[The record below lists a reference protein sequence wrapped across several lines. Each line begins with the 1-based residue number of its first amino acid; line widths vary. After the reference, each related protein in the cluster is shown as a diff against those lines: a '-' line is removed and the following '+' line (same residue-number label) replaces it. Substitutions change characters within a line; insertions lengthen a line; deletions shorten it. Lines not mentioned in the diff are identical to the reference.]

1 MQGIKVSG
9 MLIWSIN
16 RVGEGPLNAFKNL
29 GEDIQTENPKSAN
42 DTLIAM
48 SSAIVRN
55 CIANSTIDQMMRE
68 REKICKA
75 IKAEM
80 FDVVKGW
87 GVWLETVEIT
97 DVIIQSQSL
106 FKDLQADHR
115 EKMKKEAELYKM
127 IVQQEIDQVKS
138 KEELIM
144 SKKRNE
150 RDVEIQIYQKKI
162 DSEIAEETEKQ
173 QAQMAI
179 VLNER
184 AKMNNDFNV
193 HKK

>member
-1 MQGIKVSG
+1 MNPLLEQGYPKPAIPSRTESHAD
-9 MLIWSIN
+9 MLLQDCAGNI
-16 RVGEGPLNAFKNL
+16 
-29 GEDIQTENPKSAN
+29 
-42 DTLIAM
+42 
-48 SSAIVRN
+48 
-55 CIANSTIDQMMRE
+55 
-68 REKICKA
+68 
-75 IKAEM
+75 
-80 FDVVKGW
+80 
-87 GVWLETVEIT
+87 
-97 DVIIQSQSL
+97 SL
-106 FKDLQADHR
+106 QHDR
-115 EKMKKEAELYKM
+115 TKEAELYKM